1 MEFYDRVPTYPG
13 RVKLVPVAGQANTYD
28 MVRADAPM
36 VEGTPVNKALFDS
49 FNSDIEA
56 LVQRVDNK
64 LFEASQRVRVGDL
77 VDGSVFGLYESG
89 VLVPFIKVQAN
100 YSSGGRI
107 MVVRRDCVAEDCLTN
122 PGETTF
128 TESRCY
134 RWLNNEYKSRLDP
147 AAQGVVTNVTLLSLY
162 EYYMKSI
169 EGIPQ
174 VGSNIPYFEHVE
186 RRIATLNGTPTNH
199 WTRSIDS
206 TRNNA
211 AYVTPDGG
219 HLIAKPDTFVA
230 GIRPAFTL
238 PVDFEVTA
246 GVPSTANTMA
256 TAEVI

>member
-1 MEFYDRVPTYPG
+1 
-13 RVKLVPVAGQANTYD
+13 
-28 MVRADAPM
+28 MVRADVPL
-36 VEGTPVNKALFDS
+36 VEGTPVNKVLFDS
-49 FNSDIEA
+49 FNNDIEA

-77 VDGSVFGLYESG
+77 VDGTIFGLYESG
-89 VLVPFIKVQAN
+89 VLVPFIKVQNN
-100 YSSGGRI
+100 YFSTGRI
-107 MVVRRDCVAEDCLTN
+107 LVVRKDCVAEDYLTN

-128 TESRCY
+128 TNSRCY

-147 AAQGVVTNVTLLSLY
+147 ATRGVMDDVSLLSLY
-162 EYYMKSI
+162 EYYMKSP

-174 VGSNIPYFEHVE
+174 VGNNIPYFQPVG
-186 RRIATLNGTPTNH
+186 RRIAMLNGTPANH

-211 AYVTPDGG
+211 AYITPTGE
-219 HLIAKPDTFVA
+219 HLINKPDTFVA